1 MQGISVSVAWAIAQ
15 YRQTLAALATRVQS
29 VAQVMRPRESPEAT
43 RYFRAV
49 GIGRN
54 IDVYA

>member
-1 MQGISVSVAWAIAQ
+1 MQAVSVSVAWAIAQ
-15 YRQTLAALATRVQS
+15 YRQTLATLASRVQGA
-29 VAQVMRPRESPEAT
+29 AQVLRPRESAETT
-43 RYFRAV
+43 RYFRAI